1 LRRSSTPI
9 IDAAHAA
16 TLDVLSDFSAT
27 SADFATVQQHRTA
40 FRRSIRRGYG
50 VNELAYM
57 HYVDVLSL

>member
-1 LRRSSTPI
+1 M
-9 IDAAHAA
+9 DAAHAA